1 MLPLAVRI
9 VQVVGSVGAV
19 LLQVAVA
26 PNIQVLGAMPNFVLC
41 WVIALAVANA
51 RNVGYVL
58 PFLVGIAY
66 DLVGSG
72 PVGSMAFVC
81 VASAFLASLLLRIF
95 DNETVFIP
103 IVIVVG
109 MCLVSEVAYALLMM
123 AFSLDVGL
131 LESLVEVALPC
142 AAYDIVIAVIT
153 YLLVKRFVFREKRPN
168 EMTILD
174 TKIG

>member
-1 MLPLAVRI
+1 MSPFAVRV
-9 VQVVGSVGAV
+9 VQVVGSVVAV

-26 PNIQVLGAMPNFVLC
+26 PNIQILNAMPNFVLC

-51 RNVGYVL
+51 RHVGYVL
-58 PFLVGIAY
+58 PFLLGIAY

-81 VASAFLASLLLRIF
+81 VAATFVASVLQRIF
-95 DNETVFIP
+95 DNETIFIP

-109 MCLVSEVAYALLMM
+109 VCFVFEVAYALLMT
-123 AFSLDVGL
+123 AFALDVGL
-131 LESLVEVALPC
+131 LESLVSVALPC
-142 AAYDIVIAVIT
+142 AAYDIVLAVIV
-153 YLLVKRFVFREKRPN
+153 YLLVQRFVFRDKRPN